1 MRPNPRFHPLYPN
14 MRAARAMALAGG
26 RMKDNQDGPAAR
38 SIAQVATS
46 WLCPSLAYI
55 SLGRL
60 QDVAFVMTA

>member
-1 MRPNPRFHPLYPN
+1 MQ
-14 MRAARAMALAGG
+14 
-26 RMKDNQDGPAAR
+26 DNQDGPAAR
-38 SIAQVATS
+38 SIAEVATS